1 MTSWHRSCGR
11 ACYKVPQW
19 WLIKPIKFIDIYT
32 ITYHRIIKI
41 INHRYHLNHRIP
53 PMIDITY
60 HKHPWSINHRIHL
73 VMFTNF
79 ANQSTTLYRSNKVT
93 IPDSFCQSVLGGGF
107 MPHLGH
113 RPQFRKKKA
122 GVHNSGKFI
131 LLKNR
136 GVGSGLAIV

>member
-1 MTSWHRSCGR
+1 
-11 ACYKVPQW
+11 
-19 WLIKPIKFIDIYT
+19 
-32 ITYHRIIKI
+32 
-41 INHRYHLNHRIP
+41 
-53 PMIDITY
+53 
-60 HKHPWSINHRIHL
+60 
-73 VMFTNF
+73 MFTNF

-136 GVGSGLAIV
+136 GFLLYKKGHSKNVPLYKMLCTLFPSTK